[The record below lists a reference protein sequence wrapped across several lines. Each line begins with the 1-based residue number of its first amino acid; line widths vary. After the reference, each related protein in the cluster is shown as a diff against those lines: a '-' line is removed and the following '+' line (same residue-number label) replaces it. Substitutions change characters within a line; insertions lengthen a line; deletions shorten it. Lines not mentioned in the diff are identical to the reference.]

1 MPKKLAPIH
10 PGEVLAEDF
19 MAPRGLTANRL
30 ALELRVPANR
40 LSEIVRG
47 RRSISAETALRLARY
62 FDTSPDLWLG
72 LQVDFD
78 LRTAQA
84 EVGNRIEREVAV
96 ADDVLAAAAGS

>member
-30 ALELRVPANR
+30 ALELRVPPNR
-40 LSEIVRG
+40 LSEIIRG
-47 RRSISAETALRLARY
+47 RRSITAETALRLARH

-72 LQVDFD
+72 LQADFD
-78 LRTAQA
+78 LRTAQD
-84 EVGNRIEREVAV
+84 EVGSRIEREVSV
-96 ADDVLAAAAGS
+96 AG